1 MSEIV
6 NLKRHR
12 KRLARAEKEQK
23 AEANRRQFGRSKAE
37 REQEEAQAARAERHL
52 DGHKRESIGPK
63 SAKRFSDNPMRKPD
77 A

>member
-12 KRLARAEKEQK
+12 KRLSRAEKEQK

-37 REQEEAQAARAERHL
+37 RQKEEARAARAEHYL
-52 DGHKRESIGPK
+52 DGHKRET
-63 SAKRFSDNPMRKPD
+63 
-77 A
+77 